1 MRIAQLAPLTE
12 SVPPKSY
19 GGTELVV
26 NLITEGL
33 VAAGH
38 EVTLFASEDSE
49 TSAELVS
56 IAPKALRLDESIP
69 VRRWPAYALRQ
80 LLEFQ
85 KRQHE
90 FDIVHNHMGYEAFA
104 TLKRCLI
111 PNVTTNHNPIRD
123 YCAPLYLEYADLPF
137 VSISHAYR
145 KLNYPDK
152 LNYVATIYNGIDVE
166 PHIHW
171 MPGEDGDG
179 DGAGNSIKPSSAEGA
194 AAGRA
199 PVPQKPTSLL
209 FLGRICQDKGTAT
222 AIEIAQKLGMPLKI
236 AGKVDAADRQYYEQL
251 VKPHLNSQNIEY
263 VGEVT
268 FKQKLKLYNESVAV
282 VYPIAF
288 DEPFGLVVAEALASG
303 VPIMAFERG
312 SMSELITDGET
323 GILGKNA
330 DDLIKRFAE
339 VEHISANKC
348 RESAKSRFSKERM
361 VSEYVKL
368 FESLC

>member
-26 NLITEGL
+26 NLLTEGL

-38 EVTLFASEDSE
+38 EVTLFASGDSE

-56 IAPKALRLDESIP
+56 ITPKALRLDESIP

-111 PNVTTNHNPIRD
+111 PNVTTNHNPIKD

-137 VSISHAYR
+137 VSISHAY
-145 KLNYPDK
+145 KQLNYPEQ

-171 MPGEDGDG
+171 MPGEDGNGGETRAD
-179 DGAGNSIKPSSAEGA
+179 AEAGA
-194 AAGRA
+194 ANK
-199 PVPQKPTSLL
+199 PQKPTSLL
-209 FLGRICQDKGTAT
+209 FLGRVCHDKGTAT

-263 VGEVT
+263 VGEVN
-268 FKQKLKLYNESVAV
+268 FKEKLKLYNESVAV

-312 SMSELITDGET
+312 SMAELITDGET

-361 VSEYVKL
+361 VSEYIKL